1 MELYQAE
8 IRHSAET
15 VKRFTLL
22 QYNTFEWWRKLLFL
36 VLSAVLILFGL
47 VSKPD
52 SASPVL
58 NIFCIFAGC
67 FLFTS
72 LNSRANGI
80 ADSVIEA
87 MHGQFPVLQYSFSD
101 SGFTDGEERPFV
113 PYGKLFRL
121 IEDEEYLYLFV
132 SKASGYMIEKKSVKG
147 PEDLPGLMELLS
159 SRTGLGWQKPFSLMT
174 FRLKDIFASSRKK

>member
-1 MELYQAE
+1 MELYRAE
-8 IRHSAET
+8 MRHSAET

-36 VLSAVLILFGL
+36 MLSVALVLFGVL
-47 VSKPD
+47 HRPD
-52 SASPVL
+52 SGSPAL
-58 NIFCIFAGC
+58 SIICIFAGC
-67 FLFTS
+67 LLFTS
-72 LNSRANGI
+72 LNSRANGV

-87 MHGQFPVLQYSFSD
+87 MHGQFPVLQYSFSE
-101 SGFTDGEERPFV
+101 SGFTDGEERPVV

-147 PEDLPGLMELLS
+147 ENDFHGLMELLS
-159 SRTGLGWQKPFSLMT
+159 GQTGLTWQKPFSLLT
-174 FRLKDIFASSRKK
+174 FRLQDILRSSRKK